1 MIDVKKK
8 EVKDI
13 MEEIHKVVMAK
24 AQKGGSIREDYVK
37 ENRVFQVLCEDS
49 SMEPR
54 VCAEK
59 MNSRFGYSMN
69 GHEVIEL
76 FRDRRISNRVERE
89 ELFQWA
95 RQVAE
100 YFGAAVNGSREA
112 FEKLELL
119 SRKPA
124 LKSGKEHN
132 AQGRLAAHMI
142 FYKFPELDVFN
153 DLESLCLLG
162 NTYAKYLFI
171 GMVDVVSEVYDFSQK
186 KGTGNAEQNMTYEQA
201 LRKIAILENSLER
214 TNTML
219 QDLQKEFEEQLEES
233 RIKELTD
240 FFAKLNSEK
249 YGCILDELLQVR
261 KGAEALK
268 KSDYELPLEINGML
282 IMVKKLIQFVKDS
295 HIEPVMKLHSIRQVI
310 AADIEFCN
318 YEGTPFSS
326 KDEVKTVK
334 VISPGWIYRDKEIQ
348 IARPKVK
355 EEKDDE

>member
-1 MIDVKKK
+1 
-8 EVKDI
+8 
-13 MEEIHKVVMAK
+13 
-24 AQKGGSIREDYVK
+24 
-37 ENRVFQVLCEDS
+37 
-49 SMEPR
+49 
-54 VCAEK
+54 
-59 MNSRFGYSMN
+59 
-69 GHEVIEL
+69 
-76 FRDRRISNRVERE
+76 
-89 ELFQWA
+89 
-95 RQVAE
+95 
-100 YFGAAVNGSREA
+100 
-112 FEKLELL
+112 
-119 SRKPA
+119 
-124 LKSGKEHN
+124 
-132 AQGRLAAHMI
+132 
-142 FYKFPELDVFN
+142 
-153 DLESLCLLG
+153 
-162 NTYAKYLFI
+162 
-171 GMVDVVSEVYDFSQK
+171 
-186 KGTGNAEQNMTYEQA
+186 
-201 LRKIAILENSLER
+201 LER